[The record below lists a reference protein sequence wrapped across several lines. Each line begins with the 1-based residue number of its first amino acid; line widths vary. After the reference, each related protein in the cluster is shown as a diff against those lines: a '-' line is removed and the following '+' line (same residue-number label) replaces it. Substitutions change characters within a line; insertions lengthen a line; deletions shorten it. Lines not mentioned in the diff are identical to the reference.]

1 MVTAIK
7 SKDNDRMVV
16 TPLFIACDGNE
27 CVSSGAARYGSTP
40 GAGAGGDGAGDGGD
54 GAPIMPISMIDMIDM
69 SE

>member
-1 MVTAIK
+1 
-7 SKDNDRMVV
+7 MVV